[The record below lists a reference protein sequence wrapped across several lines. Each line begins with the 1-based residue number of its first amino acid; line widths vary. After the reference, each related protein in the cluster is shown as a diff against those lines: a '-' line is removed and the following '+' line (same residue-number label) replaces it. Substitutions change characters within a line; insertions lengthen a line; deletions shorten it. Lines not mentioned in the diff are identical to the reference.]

1 MAGMFNIQPHKE
13 IVKASADGSVTV
25 PKSLCEQIGVI
36 ANAEC
41 IIRNNEIIIRPCRDG
56 TGDSIEGLLIK
67 ELMSKGYGY
76 DALEEEYDRVRPV
89 FYAATKRTAEISRS
103 AFENNT
109 ELCGTEELLGAGRV
123 GECRLLLMSGA
134 EKYFRGIK
142 NEELKNTLGDALLAL
157 AGNPYRGT
165 PSRKLLS
172 DFYVFTVKHGEKRYD
187 IIYRIFSVKKKVTA
201 IVSALSM
208 EEMYNEIKANM
219 DENKNIYK

>member
-13 IVKASADGSVTV
+13 TVKVSADGSITV
-25 PKSLCEQIGVI
+25 PKSLCEQIGAV

-56 TGDSIEGLLIK
+56 TGDSIEGLLIRD
-67 ELMSKGYGY
+67 LMSRGFSY
-76 DALEEEYDRVRPV
+76 DALEEEYDRVRPR
-89 FYAATKRTAEISRS
+89 FYAATKRTAEKSRA
-103 AFENNT
+103 AFENGGG
-109 ELCGTEELLGAGRV
+109 LCAAEELLGAGRA
-123 GECRLLLMSGA
+123 GDCRLLLADGA
-134 EKYFRGIK
+134 AERFRGMRDGEAK
-142 NEELKNTLGDALLAL
+142 SALGEALLAL

-172 DFYVFTVKHGEKRYD
+172 DFYVFTVKTGGERYD
-187 IIYRIFSVKKKVTA
+187 IIYRIFSVNKKVTA

-219 DENKNIYK
+219 DG